1 MKDWGEK
8 DKDKDK
14 EMNRKNEGK
23 EKRNVMGWR
32 KTKKDINGNDFQG
45 EKERFKERKWKCMS
59 RMFVG
64 KEREMQIG
72 NEWMND
78 DLKQTTNQPTNIN
91 NDHNENWMKTTKSKR
106 K

>member
-1 MKDWGEK
+1 MKDWGK
-8 DKDKDK
+8 KTKTK
-14 EMNRKNEGK
+14 KWIRRMK

-45 EKERFKERKWKCMS
+45 EKERFKERFKERKWKCMS

-72 NEWMND
+72 NEWMIIWN
-78 DLKQTTNQPTNIN
+78 NQPTN
-91 NDHNENWMKTTKSKR
+91 
-106 K
+106 

>member
-1 MKDWGEK
+1 
-8 DKDKDK
+8 
-14 EMNRKNEGK
+14 MNKNEGK

-45 EKERFKERKWKCMS
+45 EKERFKERFKERKWKCMS

-72 NEWMND
+72 NEWMNEWMNG
-78 DLKQTTNQPTNIN
+78 DLKQPTNQPTNIN

>member
-1 MKDWGEK
+1 MRFNWKIEGKKTKTKKW
-8 DKDKDK
+8 K

-45 EKERFKERKWKCMS
+45 EKERFKERFKGRKWKCMS

-78 DLKQTTNQPTNIN
+78 DLKQTTNQPTNQ
-91 NDHNENWMKTTKSKR
+91 H
-106 K
+106 